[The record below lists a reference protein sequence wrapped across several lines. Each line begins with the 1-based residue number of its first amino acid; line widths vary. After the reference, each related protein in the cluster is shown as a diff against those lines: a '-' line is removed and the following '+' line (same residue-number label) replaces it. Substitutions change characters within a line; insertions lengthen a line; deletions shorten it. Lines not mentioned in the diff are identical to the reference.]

1 LNQALPGRLPQ
12 SAILLREKCGR
23 ACWLDRSLVRAH
35 SEDDTVLVTMEGIG
49 PAFFGEEELAKGLSA
64 HVGSRFP
71 N

>member
-1 LNQALPGRLPQ
+1 MGGIARTLNPYVD
-12 SAILLREKCGR
+12 SV
-23 ACWLDRSLVRAH
+23 VRAH